1 MKNKTK
7 KIAKKVIKTKTHPVI
22 GMTVT
27 AASPTAEMLE
37 VTVTKPK
44 TDRLGET
51 ELTVTVSAA
60 AMIKVIALLMVTL
73 QTADREARQARMEA
87 LIKEKFPT

>member
-1 MKNKTK
+1 MKNKTN

-37 VTVTKPK
+37 VTVTKP
-44 TDRLGET
+44 DRLGET